1 MHTFFTSQNK
11 VDTSRHRICLRWRY
25 VPVLPFA
32 FLTALSSSKFLA
44 GAAIIAQCRTRE
56 QLQSEGTSEGHLV
69 QPPAPSRAKCSIR
82 ADKVWKS
89 PARKTA
95 APLWSLLLALAT
107 LLLPGAFLSLR
118 PTGISLAEIV
128 TVLFCLQA
136 ATWGRPYLLCN
147 YPISSWMLQLEPQ
160 LAIASRAK

>member
-44 GAAIIAQCRTRE
+44 RAAIIAQCRTRE

-69 QPPAPSRAKCSIR
+69 QPPAPSRAKCSIG

-89 PARKTA
+89 PARETA
-95 APLWSLLLALAT
+95 ALLCSLLLALAT
-107 LLLPGAFLSLR
+107 LLLREPFFLYVPQEFLSLKLWLFSFVFR
-118 PTGISLAEIV
+118 LQHGADPTSSVTTLEVAE
-128 TVLFCLQA
+128 
-136 ATWGRPYLLCN
+136 RCN
-147 YPISSWMLQLEPQ
+147 
-160 LAIASRAK
+160 